1 MNSNSIVDI
10 DIKKYTSLQKDR
22 DKTMVDKNF
31 IQWCKDMNIG
41 IRAEVKNDRAEELM
55 QQYTNYH
62 KWVSEV

>member
-10 DIKKYTSLQKDR
+10 NVKKYTSLQKDR
-22 DKTMVDKNF
+22 DITMVDKNF

-41 IRAEVKNDRAEELM
+41 IRAEVKNYRAEELM

-62 KWVSEV
+62 KWVREV